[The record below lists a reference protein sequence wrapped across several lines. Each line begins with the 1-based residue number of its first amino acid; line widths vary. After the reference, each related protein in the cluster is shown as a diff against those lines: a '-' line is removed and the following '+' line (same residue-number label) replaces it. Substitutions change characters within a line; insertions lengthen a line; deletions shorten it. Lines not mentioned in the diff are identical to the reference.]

1 MAAPDAPVDPQRRR
15 QDRLLSERI
24 EAAMEPLHRVNR
36 GLGVLRLLILLLP
49 VVVGLVMYWRVE
61 ALPLACLWLLP
72 AVVAYAFLMIAT
84 HDISHGT
91 LLDLGPWE
99 QALGCALSWP
109 IAWPYRTYRN
119 LHQLH
124 HRMNGSDLRDPERRE
139 PSPEERA
146 DAGRWRRWHF
156 DHPFWVSAL
165 VMGGAQLILSMVWCA
180 RRLRG
185 VHSRLEEGLRAD
197 LLGILAVQLL
207 IVAAALLHGQP
218 LRLLLMILI
227 SERLVGA
234 VMQTRGLI
242 EHHGLWRR
250 DTTYELTQL
259 YSSRN
264 IAAGPLVNLLMG
276 GLPHHSLHHAY
287 PTIPYDRLPE
297 ASAVA
302 ERILLEQGR
311 PSLPRVAGY
320 GAGVGLLL

>member
-1 MAAPDAPVDPQRRR
+1 MLPFSQ
-15 QDRLLSERI
+15 
-24 EAAMEPLHRVNR
+24 VNR
-36 GLGVLRLLILLLP
+36 SLGLLRLLILLLP
-49 VVVGLVMYWRVE
+49 VTVGLVMFWRV
-61 ALPLACLWLLP
+61 ASLPLACLWLLP
-72 AVVAYAFLMIAT
+72 AVLAYALLMIAT

-109 IAWPYRTYRN
+109 IGWPYRTYRN

-139 PSPEERA
+139 PSPQERA
-146 DAGRWRRWHF
+146 RAGRWRRLHF
-156 DHPFWVSAL
+156 DHPLWISAL
-165 VMGGAQLILSMVWCA
+165 VMGGVQLILSMVWCA
-180 RRLRG
+180 RRLRPL
-185 VHSRLEEGLRAD
+185 HSRMAEGLRHD
-197 LLGILAVQLL
+197 LLGILVVQLL
-207 IVAAALLHGQP
+207 IVSAALLHGKP
-218 LRLLLMILI
+218 LRLLLMVLI
-227 SERLVGA
+227 TERVVGA

-264 IAAGPLVNLLMG
+264 IVAGPLVNLLMG

-287 PTIPYDRLPE
+287 PTIPYDQLPG
-297 ASAVA
+297 ASASA

-311 PSLPRVAGY
+311 PPLPRVASY
-320 GAGVGLLL
+320 WAGVGLLA